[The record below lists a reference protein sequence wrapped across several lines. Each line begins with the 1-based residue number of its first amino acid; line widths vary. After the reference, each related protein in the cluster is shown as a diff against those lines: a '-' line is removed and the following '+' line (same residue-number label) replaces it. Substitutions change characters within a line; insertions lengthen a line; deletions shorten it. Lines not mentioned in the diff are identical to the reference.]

1 MQHTNGRTT
10 LVVKR
15 ESFARIASILDY
27 PDFLSVQLNAF
38 HDFVQDTVAPEERE
52 DTGLQAVFV
61 EHFPIH
67 DSRERYTL
75 EFIYYGLDAPKHSV
89 E

>member
-1 MQHTNGRTT
+1 MQDD
-10 LVVKR
+10 V
-15 ESFARIASILDY
+15 
-27 PDFLSVQLNAF
+27 P
-38 HDFVQDTVAPEERE
+38 PEERE
-52 DTGLQAVFV
+52 DIGLQTVFK
-61 EHFPIH
+61 EHFPIQ